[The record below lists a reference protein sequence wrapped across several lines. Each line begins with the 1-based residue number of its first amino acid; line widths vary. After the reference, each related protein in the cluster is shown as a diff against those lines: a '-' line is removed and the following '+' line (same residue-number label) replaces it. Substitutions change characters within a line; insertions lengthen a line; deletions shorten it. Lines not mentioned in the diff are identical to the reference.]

1 MLNESL
7 INVFRETMQMSN
19 KLIGLCL
26 GISFGLN
33 LAGFSSPALAETET
47 CIVTDPTGTA
57 LNVRKSPNGKVIGS
71 IQNDKNVKIL
81 GISIDKKGRAWAK
94 VRGNAG
100 STGWILRDFVTCS

>member
-1 MLNESL
+1 
-7 INVFRETMQMSN
+7 MQM
-19 KLIGLCL
+19 KTTLIGLCL
-26 GISFGLN
+26 GVSFCLN
-33 LAGFSSPALAETET
+33 MTGFSSSALAETET
-47 CIVTDPTGTA
+47 CIVTDPTSTA

>member
-1 MLNESL
+1 LNEFLSNL
-7 INVFRETMQMSN
+7 FRDTMQMSN

-26 GISFGLN
+26 GVSWSLN
-33 LAGFSSPALAETET
+33 IAGFSSPALAKTDICT
-47 CIVTDPTGTA
+47 VTDPTGTA
-57 LNVRKSPNGKVIGS
+57 LNVRKSPNGRVIGS
-71 IQNDKNVKIL
+71 IQNDKTVTIL

>member
-1 MLNESL
+1 
-7 INVFRETMQMSN
+7 MQMRTN
-19 KLIGLCL
+19 LIGLRLGVSLCL
-26 GISFGLN
+26 SM
-33 LAGFSSPALAETET
+33 AVFSTPAVAETET
-47 CIVTDPTGTA
+47 CVVTDPTGTA

-71 IQNDKNVKIL
+71 IKNDKNVKIL